1 MNNGAFFTGQADGER
16 FGYIYRGLPQTLWP
30 SFSWPFALL
39 AQRLSLI
46 KSSLH
51 LRWSLLRS
59 LFIMAFVQNYVFP
72 SQSNVSVDQYGTY
85 LYPPP
90 TYPPPGR
97 FPNEASPERIT
108 YDYNGYNSYLSY
120 LGGPQVN
127 SHHVRGSVK
136 FNSYCS
142 RLRLR
147 VAGALMLSHILYHTT
162 IQRVHPPE
170 ADSTHLHPN
179 IQTFRNRRPGCT
191 AKNQSSSPQR
201 DPIVRTGE
209 NPATRIMLHTF
220 LPFQS

>member
-1 MNNGAFFTGQADGER
+1 MAFFSRARRVANALAIYIEGCPKLCGPVSPGPSR
-16 FGYIYRGLPQTLWP
+16 FWP
-30 SFSWPFALL
+30 NA
-39 AQRLSLI
+39 SLI

-59 LFIMAFVQNYVFP
+59 LFIMAFVQNYVIP
-72 SQSNVSVDQYGTY
+72 SQSNVSVDQYGKY

-108 YDYNGYNSYLSY
+108 YDYNGYNSYL
-120 LGGPQVN
+120 GGPQVN

-136 FNSYCS
+136 FNSFCS
-142 RLRLR
+142 RLRPR

-162 IQRVHPPE
+162 IQRVHPPA

-209 NPATRIMLHTF
+209 NPATRIMLHTLF